1 MHGEKKYS
9 VRKILIIQYLIFA
22 AIYCVLDVLLELC
35 EMEYR
40 TWVRVI
46 ALSYLW
52 LFPVIGIGYLMFAWR
67 ERKKEERIAARFAN
81 GIAQDR
87 AFQWCTGVLL
97 SAYGLGMIILSLFL
111 CVLMMFT
118 VDSEKRMDNGML
130 EVTRSETLFEE
141 SHSYYEPV
149 AFFFRK
155 KVSWQEYPDNQY
167 EESRRNNS
175 VVQDAEI
182 SGYEE
187 PNTKLEQNHS
197 TVQDSEVFENN
208 ETESEQNDFAMQNG
222 EISED
227 EKQQQFMEEY
237 QEKKENARYLNVY
250 EGDYPLAD
258 AVWLIYEKHYI
269 DNPNSESEAPNFN
282 YNAKGNFYGEVM
294 GKEHSRVLLVYN
306 GMSENGK
313 CQLFVAE
320 EEHYDIDGSQLDNTT
335 LLEFYAVNLE
345 EGQVYEAH
353 KTTWGGAESEEYKK
367 ATKE

>member
-22 AIYCVLDVLLELC
+22 AIYCVVDVLLGLC

-40 TWVRVI
+40 TWVQVI

-52 LFPVIGIGYLMFAWR
+52 LFPVIGTGYLMFAWR

-97 SAYGLGMIILSLFL
+97 SAYGLGMILLSLFL
-111 CVLMMFT
+111 CVLMIFT

-141 SHSYYEPV
+141 SHSYYETV

-167 EESRRNNS
+167 EESRSNNS

-182 SGYEE
+182 S
-187 PNTKLEQNHS
+187 
-197 TVQDSEVFENN
+197 EN
-208 ETESEQNDFAMQNG
+208 
-222 EISED
+222 
-227 EKQQQFMEEY
+227 EKQEETGIEKIKHPDKQKQFMEEY

-258 AVWLIYEKHYI
+258 AVWLIYEKHYM
-269 DNPNSESEAPNFN
+269 DNPNSESEAPSFT
-282 YNAKGNFYGEVM
+282 YNAKGNFYAEVM